1 MALTFSRREIGF
13 IHTLLRSTNDTRSET
28 LPADRVPAERA
39 GTAFPK
45 NARLNK
51 LIASNLRQ
59 KLQSELVERS

>member
-13 IHTLLRSTNDTRSET
+13 IYTLLRSTNDSRLET
-28 LPADRVPAERA
+28 SPLDSVPAESA
-39 GTAFPK
+39 DTAFPK

-59 KLQSELVERS
+59 KLQSELAERS